1 MYEYCKTQKS
11 LLFFINIHYGIYWMI
26 KSNLFRYPIEKVN
39 SKSGAKKK
47 RGVKCGNE
55 KNNNNNKKNTK

>member
-1 MYEYCKTQKS
+1 MT
-11 LLFFINIHYGIYWMI
+11 

-47 RGVKCGNE
+47 RGVKFGNE
-55 KNNNNNKKNTK
+55 KNNNNNKKILNK

>member
-1 MYEYCKTQKS
+1 
-11 LLFFINIHYGIYWMI
+11 MI

-39 SKSGAKKK
+39 AKSGAKKK
-47 RGVKCGNE
+47 RGVKFGNE